1 MVKAVIMAGGSGTR
15 LRPLTSVRPKPM
27 VPIINKPIL
36 EHTVNLLKK
45 HNITKVTMSLYYLP
59 ENVQNYFGDGSDWNM
74 NISYSVEENPL
85 GTAGGVRLAA
95 GDTKSTI
102 IVLSGDGIID
112 FDLTKILE
120 FHRARKSLFTI
131 VLKRVNKPIEYGVVV
146 TDKDGRIGK
155 FIEKP
160 SWSEVFSDT
169 VNTGIYVIDP
179 KIIRKYVP
187 ENTNYDFSLDVFP
200 ALQRDGIPIYGY
212 TDPGYWC
219 DIGNFDVYR
228 QATMDL
234 LNGLVKL
241 DMPGKKI
248 GENIWAGRDV
258 EIAQYAVIK
267 GPVLIGNFVKIKNDA
282 EISEYS
288 VICDNCII
296 EEGASIR
303 RSVIL
308 HNTHIGPKCE
318 LRGAIVGKRNVLEE
332 GVSIYEGAVLSDDCH
347 LGRAAEIP
355 SGVRVWPNKVIE
367 DGARLS
373 GDLIW
378 GQTEKKTLFSADGIS
393 GAFNIKLTPEF
404 ASKLGSAL
412 GAYLGNNAKA
422 VISTDTNSAS
432 RIMKLAIVSGLQS
445 MGIDVYDLEVE
456 SIPLNKYSIRF
467 VNANMG
473 IYVQKL
479 PLAGLQFIQIKLFNR
494 HGFQLSL
501 GDEKKIENIFFRG
514 DYPRKDPSEVGEI
527 FYPIH
532 RIESYITDARKYFD
546 VKKLKERSWNITVD
560 CLNGAASSIF
570 PNFLS
575 SFGCNVTLIHGQVK
589 EFTSEDE
596 IKKETRKAVEKM
608 VESAK
613 TGKEIGAIIGPH
625 GEYLTV
631 VDETGNIIT
640 NDEMS
645 AILSMYYL
653 KYKNEKIINIPV
665 TSSRIIDRIAASLG
679 GKVVRISSKLRSPAD
694 VDESVCVDELFLK
707 GHSGTYPYIEKD
719 YDPMITFLKILEFLT
734 LENTPLYKV
743 REELPRSNLRI
754 SSIPCTIEEKAAIM
768 RSLTENSARNGIE
781 MIDGVRIVR
790 TDGWVLIMPDAN
802 QPLVHLH
809 AEGDTI
815 EIRDRII
822 DEYTIKIK
830 KYKNISD

>member
-45 HNITKVTMSLYYLP
+45 HNITNITMSLYYLP
-59 ENVQNYFGDGSDWNM
+59 ENVQNYFGDGSDWNV

-95 GDTKSTI
+95 GDTKSMI
-102 IVLSGDGIID
+102 IVLSGDGLID
-112 FDLTKILE
+112 FDLTQILE
-120 FHRARKSLFTI
+120 YHIARKSMFTV
-131 VLKRVNKPIEYGVVV
+131 VLKRVNKPIEYGVVI
-146 TDKDGRIGK
+146 TDKDGRIEK

-169 VNTGIYVIDP
+169 VNTGTYVIDP
-179 KIIRKYVP
+179 RILKKYIP
-187 ENTNYDFSLDVFP
+187 ENTNFDFSLDVFP

-212 TDPGYWC
+212 IDPGYWC
-219 DIGNFDVYR
+219 DIGNLDVYR
-228 QATMDL
+228 QATMDIL
-234 LNGLVKL
+234 SGLVKI
-241 DMPGKKI
+241 DIPGKKI
-248 GENIWAGRDV
+248 GENIWAGKDS

-303 RSVIL
+303 RSVVL
-308 HNTHIGPKCE
+308 HNTHVGPKCE

-347 LGRAAEIP
+347 VGRAAEIP

-378 GQTEKKTLFSADGIS
+378 GATEKKTIFSTDGIS
-393 GAFNIKLTPEF
+393 GSFNIKLTPEF

-412 GAYLGNNAKA
+412 GAFLGNNAKA
-422 VISTDTNSAS
+422 VISTDTNAAS
-432 RIMKLAIVSGLQS
+432 RIMKLAVVSGLQS
-445 MGIDVYDLEVE
+445 MGIDVYDLEIE
-456 SIPLNKYSIRF
+456 SIPLNKYSVRF

-473 IYVQKL
+473 IYVQKS

-494 HGFQLSL
+494 HGFLLSL

-514 DYPRKDPSEVGEI
+514 DYPRKDASEVGEI

-532 RIESYITDARKYFD
+532 RIESYIADARKYFD
-546 VKKLKERSWNITVD
+546 VKKLKEKSWNITVD
-560 CLNGAASSIF
+560 CLNGAASNIF
-570 PNFLS
+570 PNLLS
-575 SFGCNVTLIHGQVK
+575 SFGCNVTLIHGQVR

-596 IKKETRKAVEKM
+596 IKKETRKAVERM
-608 VESAK
+608 VEGSK

-625 GEYLTV
+625 GEYLTI

-640 NDEMS
+640 ND
-645 AILSMYYL
+645 
-653 KYKNEKIINIPV
+653 
-665 TSSRIIDRIAASLG
+665 
-679 GKVVRISSKLRSPAD
+679 
-694 VDESVCVDELFLK
+694 
-707 GHSGTYPYIEKD
+707 
-719 YDPMITFLKILEFLT
+719 
-734 LENTPLYKV
+734 
-743 REELPRSNLRI
+743 
-754 SSIPCTIEEKAAIM
+754 
-768 RSLTENSARNGIE
+768 
-781 MIDGVRIVR
+781 
-790 TDGWVLIMPDAN
+790 
-802 QPLVHLH
+802 
-809 AEGDTI
+809 
-815 EIRDRII
+815 
-822 DEYTIKIK
+822 
-830 KYKNISD
+830 